1 MKQLITP
8 TIAALLMVGCAR
20 NDVTLFNKGEKDW
33 KDIEVSASGKVF
45 EIEKLKGGASRALL
59 FKGKKED
66 GGKVSAKL
74 DGNVYQAEF
83 GYFTPNMPVTAM
95 IYFEDN
101 GTISTEVVP

>member
-1 MKQLITP
+1 M
-8 TIAALLMVGCAR
+8 MVGCAK
-20 NDVTLFNKGEKDW
+20 NDITLFNKGKKDW
-33 KDIEVSASGKVF
+33 QAVEVRAGGKVF
-45 EIEKLKGGASRALL
+45 EIKELKGGASHTLL

-74 DGNVYQAEF
+74 DGKVHQAEF
-83 GYFTPNMPVTAM
+83 GYFTPNMPTSAM